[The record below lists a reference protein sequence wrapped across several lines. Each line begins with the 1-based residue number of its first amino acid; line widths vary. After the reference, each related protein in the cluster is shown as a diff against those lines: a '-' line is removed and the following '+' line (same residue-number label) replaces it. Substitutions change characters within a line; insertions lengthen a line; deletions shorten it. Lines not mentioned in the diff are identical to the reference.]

1 VNLLSESTDLMTS
14 SVRTLAFVSFCAAAA
29 ACGST
34 VNLNENLVD
43 YRGEVIELQ
52 GDLLARPQDLSALGD
67 LGVIYVRT
75 GHAQE
80 GKEQLLKAYEFGDR
94 NPRTLLYLGFAHEAL
109 DENQEALALYE
120 GYASVS
126 RLSPYRR
133 LMEGRYTWIVREVAR
148 NEMRLRLEEEQD
160 LTDREMSPGIVAVFP
175 MAYQG
180 SDPRYEPLGRGL
192 AEMISV
198 DLQQV
203 SSLRVVER
211 VRLQALRDEL
221 ALGASDHVDPT
232 TAPRMGRLLQAGRV
246 VSGTYN
252 ILENDLRLDAAVVE
266 SSTAVISD
274 LASQTDN
281 LGRFFALEKRIVF
294 DLLSELGVQLTAD
307 ERASIEV
314 VPTQNLQAF
323 LAFSRGLLAE
333 DAQNYGAAA
342 ALYQQAFQLDPS
354 FSASSTRND
363 RAANSTGSAGPPGS
377 AMSGARR
384 LDPFRGPRINIL
396 AHRSRQLGNGIHSPF
411 LPGADKRKPATEQ
424 AIGASGTFGGLPP
437 PPPPPGGG

>member
-1 VNLLSESTDLMTS
+1 MTAA
-14 SVRTLAFVSFCAAAA
+14 VRTLAFVSCCVAVA
-29 ACGST
+29 ACGTT
-34 VNLNENLVD
+34 VNLNEDLVD
-43 YRGEVIELQ
+43 YRDEVIELQ

-75 GHAQE
+75 GHARE
-80 GKEQLLKAYEFGDR
+80 GKERLLQAYEFGDR
-94 NPRTLLYLGFAHEAL
+94 NPRSLLYLGFAHEAL
-109 DENQEALALYE
+109 GEDQEALALYE
-120 GYASVS
+120 TYAAVP
-126 RLSPYRR
+126 RLSPYRG

-148 NEMRLRLEEEQD
+148 NEMRLRLQEEQD
-160 LTDREMSPGIVAVFP
+160 LADLEVSPGIVAVFP

-180 SDPRYEPLGRGL
+180 SNPQYEPLGRGL

-203 SSLRVVER
+203 STLRVVER

-221 ALGASDHVDPT
+221 ALGASGYVDAA

-252 ILENDLRLDAAVVE
+252 ILDNDLRLDASVVE
-266 SSTAVISD
+266 SSTASISE

-281 LGRFFALEKRIVF
+281 LARFFALEKRIVF
-294 DLLSELGVQLTAD
+294 DLLTELGVQLTAD

-323 LAFSRGLLAE
+323 LAFSRGLVAE
-333 DAQNYGAAA
+333 DAQDYGAAA
-342 ALYQQAFQLDPS
+342 LLYQQAFQLDPS
-354 FSASSTRND
+354 FSQSSVGND
-363 RAANSTGSAGPPGS
+363 RATNSRGNAGPPGN

-384 LDPFRGPRINIL
+384 LDPFRGPQINIL
-396 AHRSRQLGNGIHSPF
+396 DHRSRQLGNGIQASL
-411 LPGADKRKPATEQ
+411 LPGADNRKPATEQ
-424 AIGASGTFGGLPP
+424 AAGASGTFGGLPP
-437 PPPPPGGG
+437 PPPPPSGGG